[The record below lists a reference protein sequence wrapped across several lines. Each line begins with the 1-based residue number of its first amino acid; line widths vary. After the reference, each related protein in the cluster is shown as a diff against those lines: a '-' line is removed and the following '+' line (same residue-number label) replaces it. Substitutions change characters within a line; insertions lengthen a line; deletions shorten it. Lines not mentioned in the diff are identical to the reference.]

1 MNFESR
7 QNGNTSQ
14 ADWYY
19 NSGLALFEKKKL
31 VEARKQFRQALN
43 LNPKHSGSLKYLGMV
58 LYEDGEYIRAEEML
72 NQASELLVDDDQLLG
87 CLGLVYLELKQ
98 YARAESF
105 QRKVISINPQS
116 VDGYRNLAKVFHRRG
131 LYNEAISTLKKAL
144 EIDKDSAETYMM
156 LGEAFNKLDDTDQ
169 AITCF
174 ETVLR
179 TKHDNPKVFYNL
191 GILYDKKGLRDKA
204 SQMYRH
210 SKEITAGKDN
220 YIVSHAPLSGSVDA
234 TDMFFSRNLTV
245 VPDEKNLETSE
256 AKDRERDFRKL
267 GRKQS
272 RGKRNPKLPDIDTQ
286 LDQPRPGAMDLTKAS
301 LKIKEALNL
310 IKTKEKS

>member
-1 MNFESR
+1 MNLESR

-43 LNPKHSGSLKYLGMV
+43 LNPKHSGALKYLGFV
-58 LYEDGEYIRAEEML
+58 CYEDGEYGRAEEML
-72 NQASELLVDDDQLLG
+72 NQAKEFLIDDDQLIG
-87 CLGLVYLELKQ
+87 YLGLVYLEIKQ
-98 YARAESF
+98 YSKAEAM

-116 VDGYRNLAKVFHRRG
+116 VEGYRNLAKVFHRRG

-144 EIDKDSAETYMM
+144 EIDKDAAETYMM
-156 LGEAFNKLDDTDQ
+156 LGEAYNKLDDTEQ

-174 ETVLR
+174 ETVLK
-179 TKHDNPKVFYNL
+179 TKQDNPKVYYNL
-191 GILYDKKGLRDKA
+191 GILYDKKGQRDKA
-204 SQMYRH
+204 SQMYRQ
-210 SKEITAGKDN
+210 SKDITAGRDS
-220 YIVSHAPLSGSVDA
+220 YIVSTVPAPGNMDA

-245 VPDEKNLETSE
+245 VPDEKNLESVDAKGRE
-256 AKDRERDFRKL
+256 ASFKKL
-267 GRKQS
+267 GRKQLAK
-272 RGKRNPKLPDIDTQ
+272 KRNPKLPEVDMQ
-286 LDQPRPGAMDLTKAS
+286 FDQSRPGAMDLTKAS